1 MLDQTKASRERKRD
15 WYVLRPW
22 DRRERGAFTERIKVS
37 VAQAL
42 RVNRKVLE
50 MSLERKVG
58 PDLIRHLSFV
68 EDFGH

>member
-1 MLDQTKASRERKRD
+1 M
-15 WYVLRPW
+15 LRPW
-22 DRRERGAFTERIKVS
+22 ERRERGAFMKRIKAS

-58 PDLIRHLSFV
+58 PHLIRHLSFV